1 MSRCYFSAGDRVQTI
16 GGKMAGTVL
25 YLWFMD
31 AEDDRHEIPYVRVKW
46 DDGHESSQKVRH
58 LEWEAKWK
66 RNLFTF
72 LIAKWKRKL
81 V

>member
-1 MSRCYFSAGDRVQTI
+1 MARIYYDEGDRVQTI
-16 GGKMAGTVL
+16 SGKLKGTVL

-58 LEWEAKWK
+58 LEWEAK
-66 RNLFTF
+66 
-72 LIAKWKRKL
+72 
-81 V
+81 